1 MPTDPAILYINN
13 VINNPKRWVNGQNTQ
28 SDIPNLTIGK
38 TKKKVL
44 KKDIN
49 DRIII
54 CVNFLKSKGYS
65 LNGIAGLMGNL
76 LSEND
81 TLDPSRGE
89 DDPVVKGSRGGYGI
103 AQWTDSRR
111 RDLERSLGSNLNNL
125 NSQLEFLVNE
135 LKNKYKNVNNT
146 LKNPSS
152 TVYQTT
158 YIVLYKF
165 EIPLVKNLNPRL
177 NSANYILELIKENNL
192 F

>member
-1 MPTDPAILYINN
+1 MPIDPAILYISN
-13 VINNPKRWVNGQNTQ
+13 VINNPKKWTVGQNIQ
-28 SDIPNLTIGK
+28 QNGPNLTIAK
-38 TKKKVL
+38 TKKIVL

-65 LNGIAGLMGNL
+65 LNGIAGLLGNL
-76 LSEND
+76 LNEND

-89 DDPVVKGSRGGYGI
+89 DNPVVKGSRGGYGI
-103 AQWTDSRR
+103 VQWTGPRR

-125 NSQLEFLVNE
+125 NSQLEFMVNE
-135 LKNKYKNVNNT
+135 LNNKYKNLNNT

-152 TVYQTT
+152 TIYQTT
-158 YIVLYKF
+158 YDVLYDF
-165 EIPLVKNLNPRL
+165 EVPLVKNLNPRL
-177 NSANYILELIKENNL
+177 NSANYVLELIKENNL